1 MIIADEN
8 IDFRIIQELRK
19 NGIEVFS
26 IAEEFR
32 GIDDFEIIELA
43 KKTGLIILTEDKDFG
58 EWVFAHNVDGISVI
72 FLRYHSKDIKE
83 MISTLLK
90 VVSNRIG
97 ELKDYF
103 TTITVKKIRRRR
115 I

>member
-32 GIDDFEIIELA
+32 GIGDFEIIELA
-43 KKTGLIILTEDKDFG
+43 KK
-58 EWVFAHNVDGISVI
+58 
-72 FLRYHSKDIKE
+72 
-83 MISTLLK
+83 
-90 VVSNRIG
+90 NRPDN
-97 ELKDYF
+97 LN
-103 TTITVKKIRRRR
+103 RRQRFWR
-115 I
+115 VGFCT